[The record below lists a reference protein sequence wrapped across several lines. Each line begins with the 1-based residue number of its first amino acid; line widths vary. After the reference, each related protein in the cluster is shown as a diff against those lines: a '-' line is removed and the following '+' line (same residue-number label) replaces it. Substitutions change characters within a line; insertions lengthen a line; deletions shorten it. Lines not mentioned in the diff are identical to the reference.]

1 MRSLHVVAAVACAAL
16 AQLGVS
22 AFQAAPEYQ
31 ERDFLT
37 RTRRITV
44 DGRRSG
50 EGYFNTDG
58 TRMVFQSERDPSNP

>member
-22 AFQAAPEYQ
+22 AFQAAPDYQ

-44 DGRRSG
+44 
-50 EGYFNTDG
+50 EQAHF
-58 TRMVFQSERDPSNP
+58 DPHTGLPRHSTVII